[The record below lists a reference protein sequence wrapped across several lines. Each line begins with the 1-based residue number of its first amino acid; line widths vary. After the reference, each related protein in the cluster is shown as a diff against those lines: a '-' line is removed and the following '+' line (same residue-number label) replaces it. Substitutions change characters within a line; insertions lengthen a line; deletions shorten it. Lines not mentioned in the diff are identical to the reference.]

1 MKLIIQIPCLNE
13 AETLPAT
20 LADLPRHIEGIDTI
34 EWLVIDDGSRDGT
47 SDVARAHGVHHIV
60 RFTRNK
66 GLAAAFTAGI
76 DAAVKAELKH
86 IVREKIAPFAMPDY
100 IQVGLSLAP

>member
-47 SDVARAHGVHHIV
+47 SDVARAHGV
-60 RFTRNK
+60 RR
-66 GLAAAFTAGI
+66 AARGSQRGAAG
-76 DAAVKAELKH
+76 VQH
-86 IVREKIAPFAMPDY
+86 GGGHCGAP
-100 IQVGLSLAP
+100 